1 LFVVDLN
8 KLNEVYV
15 ILPSSNFLNNSLA
28 VNIRESR
35 ILATVNAPPTTAHID
50 VINAYNF
57 CRRSVYLTVIG

>member
-1 LFVVDLN
+1 LFIIDLN

-28 VNIRESR
+28 VNISESR